1 MYNITPHGR
10 VKISKDTVKVGNLT
24 CFIYVNNVQ
33 FYSLLNGCMFAIKV
47 DYADKIV
54 IVDTKEQPQFC
65 RWLKQQKK
73 IIQNKI

>member
-1 MYNITPHGR
+1 
-10 VKISKDTVKVGNLT
+10 
-24 CFIYVNNVQ
+24 
-33 FYSLLNGCMFAIKV
+33 MFAIKV

-54 IVDTKEQPQFC
+54 IVDTKEKPQFC